1 MITFVNMFTVKTG
14 QQDAA
19 FAGIQQIYTDVVK
32 FQEGF
37 ISATLLNRAISF

>member
-19 FAGIQQIYTDVVK
+19 FAGIQQIYTEVVK
-32 FQEGF
+32 LQSGF
-37 ISATLLNRAISF
+37 IQCHIAKK